1 MYMVLHAYH
10 TMSIQQSTRS
20 TQVNACVAVMLT
32 RTAEVWPL
40 STWQLLTNLM
50 DQFVLF
56 LSMLGIALLLFVGID
71 LSLCCLEMW
80 NSPTCTAWSSPP
92 VTRQLVPDPA

>member
-1 MYMVLHAYH
+1 MYMMLHAYH

-56 LSMLGIALLLFVGID
+56 PMLGIALLLFSD

-92 VTRQLVPDPA
+92 VTRQAVPDPA